1 MRIITLTTDFGLK
14 DPYVAQMKAVILRIC
29 PEAKIVDVT
38 HEIEPQNILQA
49 AFLLKVTYHWFP
61 ENTIHVVVVDPGVGT
76 SRRPIVI
83 RTRRYWFVGPDNGA
97 LYPAASSDGIEATY
111 EITKTFWKPSPT
123 FHGRDIFA
131 PTAAYIAKG
140 GKLDTILR
148 EIQPNTIVK
157 LEISKPKIRA
167 GVIEGLILH
176 SDNFGNL
183 ITNIRRE
190 DLANI
195 DIKVGDLLQLSFKD
209 KSIKIPFLKTFG
221 DVGRGEPLCFIDS
234 YGHLEIAVNMGSAR
248 QVLGLK
254 PGDKI
259 ILVKIS

>member
-29 PEAKIVDVT
+29 PEAKIVDIT
-38 HEIEPQNILQA
+38 HEVEPQNIMQA

-61 ENTIHVVVVDPGVGT
+61 ENSIHVVVVDPGVGT
-76 SRRPIVI
+76 ARRPIVI
-83 RTRRYWFVGPDNGA
+83 RTRRYWFVGPDNGV
-97 LYPAASSDGIEATY
+97 LYPAAASDGIKATY
-111 EITKTFWKPSPT
+111 EITKKFWKPSHT

-140 GKLDTILR
+140 GKLNIILR
-148 EIQPNTIVK
+148 EIPLNTIVK

-183 ITNIRRE
+183 ITNIREE

-195 DIKVGDLLQLSFKD
+195 GIKVGDLLQLSFKD

-221 DVGRGEPLCFIDS
+221 DVSRGKTLCFIDS

-259 ILVKIS
+259 TLTKFS